1 VPVADRWAIIAY
13 VRALQRSQN
22 AAAADVPSE
31 ELAKLEKTEAKPPE
45 PKPATSP
52 EAPKK

>member
-1 VPVADRWAIIAY
+1 
-13 VRALQRSQN
+13 
-22 AAAADVPSE
+22 
-31 ELAKLEKTEAKPPE
+31 LAKLEKAEAKPPE